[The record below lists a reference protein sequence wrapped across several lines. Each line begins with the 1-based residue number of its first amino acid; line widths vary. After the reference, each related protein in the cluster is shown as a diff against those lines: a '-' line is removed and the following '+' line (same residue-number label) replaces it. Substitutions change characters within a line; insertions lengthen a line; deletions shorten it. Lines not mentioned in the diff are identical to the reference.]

1 MIPMMI
7 LSGAMF
13 SFDKLNRNV
22 GSVDKVPLLAE
33 FMVTKWSYEALMVHQ
48 FKDNE
53 FEKIF
58 YNIEKQKS
66 IADFKVV
73 YIIPELQ
80 KRLDACAAE
89 YNETGKIAKTVN
101 QLELLKNEFTKEL
114 NINQNLPFRNPDG
127 IVPEKYNIKMTMAI
141 QSLIDTMT
149 GYYSKQFNI
158 ADQGLQNKINYA
170 LKKNE
175 KQYNYLKDIY
185 LNDNLS
191 DAVKK
196 VIEKNKILEYNHELV
211 QQYHP
216 IYLDPPIRS
225 VLSWRSHFYAP
236 RKPFFGKYI
245 DTYWYNITF
254 IWIYTLLLYITLY
267 YESVKKTLDF
277 FSKFKFKKENAE

>member
-1 MIPMMI
+1 
-7 LSGAMF
+7 
-13 SFDKLNRNV
+13 
-22 GSVDKVPLLAE
+22 
-33 FMVTKWSYEALMVHQ
+33 
-48 FKDNE
+48 
-53 FEKIF
+53 
-58 YNIEKQKS
+58 
-66 IADFKVV
+66 
-73 YIIPELQ
+73 
-80 KRLDACAAE
+80 
-89 YNETGKIAKTVN
+89 
-101 QLELLKNEFTKEL
+101 
-114 NINQNLPFRNPDG
+114 
-127 IVPEKYNIKMTMAI
+127 MTMAI

-149 GYYSKQFNI
+149 GYYAKQFNI
-158 ADQGLQNKINYA
+158 ADQGLQKKINYA